1 MTVQINYKNRDLKKI
16 ASNLVLFVGE
26 KFDIAG
32 LNKHISKS
40 EFSYISD
47 LLKTS
52 DLKKSILSF
61 KINSKKTFFLVPV
74 KKDIKISEIENL
86 GAQFFSFLNLDMD
99 KDYVVNSDT
108 IISNNLSNFVG
119 YFLHGLKLKSY
130 QFNIYKSKKNKKI
143 ISINVIGKKN
153 KITNQ
158 DILRFKALEEGS
170 FFARDLVSEPGN
182 VLHPDEYVKR
192 INTLKKLGLKINVFD
207 KKKLKKRNNI

>member
-1 MTVQINYKNRDLKKI
+1 MSVQINYKNRDLKKI

-74 KKDIKISEIENL
+74 KKDI
-86 GAQFFSFLNLDMD
+86 
-99 KDYVVNSDT
+99 
-108 IISNNLSNFVG
+108 
-119 YFLHGLKLKSY
+119 
-130 QFNIYKSKKNKKI
+130 NI
-143 ISINVIGKKN
+143 
-153 KITNQ
+153 
-158 DILRFKALEEGS
+158 LEEDAFLEVRS
-170 FFARDLVSEPGN
+170 KIEP
-182 VLHPDEYVKR
+182 VCMS
-192 INTLKKLGLKINVFD
+192 KIWV
-207 KKKLKKRNNI
+207 

>member
-26 KFDIAG
+26 KFNIAG

-99 KDYVVNSDT
+99 KDYVVN
-108 IISNNLSNFVG
+108 
-119 YFLHGLKLKSY
+119 
-130 QFNIYKSKKNKKI
+130 
-143 ISINVIGKKN
+143 
-153 KITNQ
+153 
-158 DILRFKALEEGS
+158 
-170 FFARDLVSEPGN
+170 
-182 VLHPDEYVKR
+182 
-192 INTLKKLGLKINVFD
+192 
-207 KKKLKKRNNI
+207 